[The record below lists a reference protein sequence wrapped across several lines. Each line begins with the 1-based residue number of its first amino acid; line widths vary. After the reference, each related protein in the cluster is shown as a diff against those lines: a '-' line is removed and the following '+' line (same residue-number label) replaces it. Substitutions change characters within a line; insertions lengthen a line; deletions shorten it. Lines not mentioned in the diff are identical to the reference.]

1 MKKTKLKLEK
11 FTISKLENQ
20 HKIFGGTGDG
30 DGTKTQTDTVIRKCI
45 KTSDE
50 YVVVNPVTTG

>member
-20 HKIFGGTGDG
+20 HKIFGGTGD
-30 DGTKTQTDTVIRKCI
+30 DGTQNTNTEPLKCI

-50 YVVVNPVTTG
+50 YVVVVKSFTTG

>member
-20 HKIFGGTGDG
+20 HKIFGGTGDD
-30 DGTKTQTDTVIRKCI
+30 DGTQTQTDTEIRKCI

-50 YVVVNPVTTG
+50 YVVIKPVTTG